1 MANEDKTSEGK
12 TGEDAVG
19 DWRGRVEA
27 TGEAPAHAIS
37 AQEREQ
43 VVERIGALRDEIDRL
58 DEELVRLLSARAGC
72 ALGIGRLK
80 TLLGMEVYQPKRE
93 VAVLAH
99 VRSIN
104 RGPLDDDAIARLF
117 ERIID
122 EARRLERVG
131 HERSGL

>member
-1 MANEDKTSEGK
+1 MANEDKSSEDKAAG
-12 TGEDAVG
+12 DAVG
-19 DWRGRVEA
+19 DWRRRVEEA
-27 TGEAPAHAIS
+27 GEAPAQPLS
-37 AQEREQ
+37 QEDRES
-43 VVERIGALRDEIDRL
+43 VLLRVGALRDEIDRL
-58 DEELVRLLSARAGC
+58 DDELVRLLSARAAC

-93 VAVLAH
+93 VAVLGH

-131 HERSGL
+131 HDESGH